1 MAQYF
6 SLNSWLLWPTVY
18 RSGAASLLDFG
29 EVLFLGLGDEI
40 DRVLPSVRRRRQRLV
55 IRDIV
60 LLLEIGDK

>member
-1 MAQYF
+1 MQ
-6 SLNSWLLWPTVY
+6 NSPY

-29 EVLFLGLGDEI
+29 EVFFLGLGDEI